1 MPAVVVLGTQWG
13 DEGKGKITDYLASK
27 ANIVARYQ
35 GGNNAGHTIVIDNKK
50 YALHLIPSGIFY
62 DNKDCVMANGMVI
75 DPRVLVDEIEYLKN
89 AGFSVENLK
98 ISNRAHVILPYHNL
112 LDKLQ
117 EEARGENAIGTTI
130 KGIGPAYT
138 DKAVRSGIRICDLI
152 EPDTFA
158 KKLKIEIKNKNEI
171 ITKIY
176 NSQPVSFEDIYNE
189 YIELA
194 KRIQKHVVDTSKFLN
209 ENLEDGKNVLFE
221 GAQGTMLDYD
231 HGTYP
236 YVTSSNP
243 IGYCTGSGVGPKY
256 IQEVIGVAK
265 AYTSRVGSG
274 VFPTELFNKIGEQI
288 REIGNEYGTTT
299 GRPRRVGWFDAVV
312 VKHAT
317 RVAGVTGLVVN
328 SLDVLSGLE
337 FVKICIGYEYEG
349 KLLTEYPASEKILNK
364 CKPIYKQLP
373 GWSEDITG
381 IKSYSELPDNTKDYL
396 KEIEELVGIPVKMF
410 SFGPNRSQTINL
422 KEIW

>member
-13 DEGKGKITDYLASK
+13 DEGKGKITDYLADK
-27 ANIVARYQ
+27 ADLIVRYQ
-35 GGNNAGHTIVIDNKK
+35 GGNNAGHTIVIEDTK

-62 DNKDCVMANGMVI
+62 DDKDCVMANGMVI
-75 DPRVLVDEIEYLKN
+75 DPRVLVEEMEYLKN
-89 AGFSVENLK
+89 AGFKIDNLK

-112 LDKLQ
+112 LDELQ
-117 EEARGENAIGTTI
+117 EISRGDNAIGTTK

-138 DKAVRSGIRICDLI
+138 DKAIRSGIRICDLI
-152 EPDTFA
+152 EEETFS
-158 KKLKIEIKNKNEI
+158 KKLKVQLKEKNDI

-176 NSQPVSFEDIYNE
+176 GGQPLNYDDIYYE
-189 YIELA
+189 YIKLA
-194 KRIQKHVVDTSKFLN
+194 NILKPFVADTSKFIN
-209 ENLEDGKNVLFE
+209 EKLDMSKNVLFE

-243 IGYCTGSGVGPKY
+243 IGYCTGAGVGPKHFK
-256 IQEVIGVAK
+256 EVVGVAK

-274 VFPTELFNKIGEQI
+274 SFPTELLNEIGDSI
-288 REIGNEYGTTT
+288 RKIGNEYGTTT

-337 FVKICIGYEYEG
+337 SVKICIGYEYNG
-349 KLLTEYPASEKILNK
+349 NFLDEYPASETILK
-364 CKPIYKQLP
+364 ECKPVYKELP
-373 GWSEDITG
+373 GWKEDITG
-381 IKSYSELPDNTKDYL
+381 IKTYEQLPVNTKKYL
-396 KEIEELVGIPVKMF
+396 DEIENYINVPVKMF
-410 SFGPNRSQTINL
+410 SFGPNRTQTIML
-422 KEIW
+422 EKIW

>member
-13 DEGKGKITDYLASK
+13 DEGKGKITDFLASQ
-27 ANIVARYQ
+27 ADVIVRYQ
-35 GGNNAGHTIVIDNKK
+35 GGNNAGHTIVIDDVK

-62 DNKDCVMANGMVI
+62 DDKDCVMANGMVI
-75 DPRVLVDEIEYLKN
+75 DPRVLVEEMEYLKD
-89 AGFSVENLK
+89 AGFKIDNLK

-112 LDKLQ
+112 LDELQ
-117 EEARGENAIGTTI
+117 EKSRGDNAIGTTK

-138 DKAVRSGIRICDLI
+138 DKAIRSGIRVCDLI
-152 EPDTFA
+152 EEETFSN
-158 KKLKIEIKNKNEI
+158 KLKLQLKNKNEL

-176 NSQPVSFEDIYNE
+176 DGEPLEYDEIYNE

-194 KRIQKHVVDTSKFLN
+194 KIIKPYVIDTSKFIN
-209 ENLEDGKNVLFE
+209 EKLENSKNVLFE

-243 IGYCTGSGVGPKY
+243 IGYCTGAGVGPKY
-256 IQEVIGVAK
+256 INEVVGVAK

-274 VFPTELFNKIGEQI
+274 AFPTELFDEVGDNI
-288 REIGNEYGTTT
+288 REVGKEYGTTT
-299 GRPRRVGWFDAVV
+299 GRPRRIGWFDAVV

-328 SLDVLSGLE
+328 SLDVLSGIE
-337 FVKICIGYEYEG
+337 NIKMCIGYEYNG
-349 KLLTEYPASEKILNK
+349 KFLDEYPASETILKK
-364 CKPIYKQLP
+364 CKPVYKDLP
-373 GWSEDITG
+373 GWKEDITK
-381 IKSYSELPDNTKDYL
+381 IKTYQELPENTKKYL
-396 KEIEELVGIPVKMF
+396 KEIESYVDIPVKMF
-410 SFGPNRSQTINL
+410 SFGPNRSQTIMLN
-422 KEIW
+422 KIW

>member
-1 MPAVVVLGTQWG
+1 MPAVIVLGTMWG
-13 DEGKGKITDYLASK
+13 DEGKGKITDYLANE
-27 ANIVARYQ
+27 ANVVARYQ
-35 GGNNAGHTIVIDNKK
+35 GGNNAGHTIVIDGQK

-62 DNKDCVMANGMVI
+62 DNKDCIMGNGMVI
-75 DPRVLVDEIEYLKN
+75 DPRVLVEEIEYLQN
-89 AGFSVENLK
+89 AGFNVKNLK
-98 ISNRAHVILPYHNL
+98 ISNRAHVVLPYHNL
-112 LDKLQ
+112 LDELQ
-117 EEARGENAIGTTI
+117 EEARGKNAIGTTK

-138 DKAVRSGIRICDLI
+138 DKAIRSGIRICDLI

-158 KKLKIEIKNKNEI
+158 RKLKIQIDNKNEV

-176 NSQPVSFEDIYNE
+176 NHKPISFEEIYRE

-194 KRIQKHVVDTSKFLN
+194 NKIKKYVIDTSKFLN
-209 ENLEDGKNVLFE
+209 ETLEDGKNVLFE

-243 IGYCTGSGVGPKY
+243 IGYCTGAGVGPKY

-274 VFPTELFNKIGEQI
+274 VFPTELFNDIGSQI

-337 FVKICIGYEYEG
+337 FVNICIGYEYND
-349 KLLTEYPASEKILNK
+349 KLLTEYPASEKILNE
-364 CKPIYKQLP
+364 CKPIYKKLP

-381 IKSYSELPDNTKDYL
+381 TKSYSELPENTKNYL
-396 KEIEELVGIPVKMF
+396 KEIEKLVGIPVKMF
-410 SFGPNRSQTINL
+410 SFGPNRSQTIKL
-422 KEIW
+422 EKIW

>member
-1 MPAVVVLGTQWG
+1 MPAVIVLGTMWG
-13 DEGKGKITDYLASK
+13 DEGKGKITDYLANE
-27 ANIVARYQ
+27 ANVVARYQ

-50 YALHLIPSGIFY
+50 YALHLIPSGVFY
-62 DNKDCVMANGMVI
+62 DNKDCVMGNGMVI
-75 DPRVLVDEIEYLKN
+75 DPRVLVEEIEYLEN
-89 AGFSVENLK
+89 AGFNVKNLK
-98 ISNRAHVILPYHNL
+98 ISNRAHVVLPYHNL
-112 LDKLQ
+112 LDELQ
-117 EEARGENAIGTTI
+117 EKARGKNAIGTTK

-138 DKAVRSGIRICDLI
+138 DKAIRSGIRICDLI

-158 KKLKIEIKNKNEI
+158 KKLKIQVDNKNEV

-176 NSQPVSFEDIYNE
+176 NHEPISFDEIYME

-194 KRIQKHVVDTSKFLN
+194 NKIKEFVIDTSRFLN
-209 ENLEDGKNVLFE
+209 ETLENGNNVLFE

-274 VFPTELFNKIGEQI
+274 VFPTELFDDIGSQI

-337 FVKICIGYEYEG
+337 FVNICIGYEYNNE
-349 KLLTEYPASEKILNK
+349 LLKEYPASEKILNE

-381 IKSYSELPDNTKDYL
+381 IKSYSELPENTKTYL
-396 KEIEELVGIPVKMF
+396 KIIEELIGIPVKMF

-422 KEIW
+422 EKIW